1 MQLAEFPEL
10 WTSVAMTRQSS
21 LLPLSK
27 LEVARSSIR
36 LGILLYACSFSSL
49 ATSLLCYPTI

>member
-1 MQLAEFPEL
+1 MQLAGFPEL

-27 LEVARSSIR
+27 LEAARSSIR

-49 ATSLLCYPTI
+49 ATFLLCYPTI